1 MKCAKNEKSLYSFF
15 NYRLLGTSLLM
26 SPLKAEF
33 RMFMHSTVN
42 SMPFSTLKPW
52 RSLKAIFQGG
62 LNGWYGNGPKLSDG
76 TSGSSEIS
84 GVNISGILII
94 VGDICEHEDRCH
106 RSVLRRLLIEAGADV
121 LSSYQL
127 M

>member
-1 MKCAKNEKSLYSFF
+1 
-15 NYRLLGTSLLM
+15 M

-62 LNGWYGNGPKLSDG
+62 LNGWCGNGPKLSDG

-84 GVNISGILII
+84 GVNIS
-94 VGDICEHEDRCH
+94 V
-106 RSVLRRLLIEAGADV
+106 S
-121 LSSYQL
+121 
-127 M
+127 